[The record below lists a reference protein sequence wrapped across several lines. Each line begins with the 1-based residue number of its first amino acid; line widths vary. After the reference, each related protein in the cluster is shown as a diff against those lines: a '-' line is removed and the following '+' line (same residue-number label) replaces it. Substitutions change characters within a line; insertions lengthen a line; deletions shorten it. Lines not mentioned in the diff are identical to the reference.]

1 MGKRLITTLLALL
14 AIVAQTFAQSAVSG
28 KVTDKAGEPL
38 VGVNVL
44 VKGTTTGTMTELDGS
59 WNLPNVKSGAVLVF
73 SSIGYAAQEVTVGS
87 QKVINVVLA
96 DDSNFLDEVVV
107 VGYGTARKKDVSGA
121 IASVNYGSNKDI
133 ANLPNPNA
141 FVALSSKVA
150 GLHYL
155 PTNSAS
161 GSNLS
166 TMTLRGRN
174 TIPSSTKADAESTN
188 APMIIVDGAI
198 FYGSIQEIQT
208 NDIQSI
214 DVMKDA
220 SSAAIYGSRA
230 ANGVI
235 VITTKSGRSD
245 KPTVNFNADL
255 KFNTWG
261 RRPRMQT
268 DDDTFIEHRFL
279 AMVAANKIAATEEV
293 TPGAV
298 FSQRE
303 LEVYKAGTKV
313 DWFDEISQTAPS
325 QSYSLSISGRKNAT
339 SYYISGGY
347 DRTRGVLKGDN
358 FRKFNVMS
366 KVDTKVADWLTV
378 GLTGRYMGSKSWGC
392 TPSMQAATWMSPY
405 SYTHSEIK
413 GYENWINSNPT
424 GEDKINPL
432 WGRENAS
439 YLWTDNQTVG
449 YNIGGVGYAQIDFPF
464 LPGLQYKLTL
474 NAQRNTSQQDLFN
487 NPQLYLDTRVEDDL
501 ANPYK
506 YVGSAKGYVRDYHT
520 SNWNIDNILTYTTD
534 IKQHHIDALAGY
546 TREAYNQEAIR
557 IDFSEFD
564 IPAAADL
571 GTYGLDLSNANNM
584 TAARQRTSWQ
594 RISYLARLNYNF
606 ANRYYLTGNY
616 RRDGYS
622 AFAEG
627 NKWGDFFGA
636 SAAWTLSNENFMKD
650 VSWLDFLKLRLSWG
664 QNGSSAVAAYSTIAG
679 VGKTYTWLG
688 EQSVYAMYITGLEN
702 KSLTWA
708 TTSKW
713 NLGFDFAVL
722 GSRLDGTVDVYTS
735 ATTDQLLNRS
745 VPYVSGF
752 PSVDANAGKVTN
764 RGVEITLHSINL
776 NGDGVN
782 TLNWETNLT
791 FDLNRNKIVKLF
803 DDNNNIDVAGV
814 TKNGY
819 DLSYALMPGHS
830 ITSAWDY
837 KLLGI
842 FQSKEEIDN
851 YKSSD
856 GTVIMPDAEPGD
868 LKFADIDD
876 DGKITTADKDW
887 IGDMDP
893 LFTVNLG
900 NTFSWKNFSLYF
912 SFRWMQGND
921 KHFLGYDPHG
931 FSIGTTDNQL
941 DINPWTESN
950 HSDKYPRYGYE
961 NKYGYN
967 YWNKRSFLKLKDLT
981 LSYNFNSKLLR
992 KASIQNLRLYVS
1004 ATDLFT
1010 ITGWSGLDPENG
1022 GTVAA
1027 DMSST
1032 RFGSTPTYRTVSFG
1046 ANITF

>member
-87 QKVINVVLA
+87 QKVINIVLA

-174 TIPSSTKADAESTN
+174 TIPSSTSASAESTN

-303 LEVYKAGTKV
+303 LEVYKAGTKI

-405 SYTHSEIK
+405 SYTHSEFDEYK
-413 GYENWINSNPT
+413 DWINSNPT
-424 GEDKINPL
+424 GEDKVNPL

-474 NAQRNTSQQDLFN
+474 NGQRNTSQQDLFN
-487 NPQLYLDTRVEDDL
+487 NPQLYLDTRVKEDL

-506 YVGSAKGYVRDYHT
+506 YIGSSKGYVRDYHT

-534 IKQHHIDALAGY
+534 INKHHIDALVGY

-571 GTYGLDLSNANNM
+571 GTYGLDLSNANKM

-594 RISYLARLNYNF
+594 RISYLRKIELQL
-606 ANRYYLTGNY
+606 RQPL
-616 RRDGYS
+616 
-622 AFAEG
+622 
-627 NKWGDFFGA
+627 
-636 SAAWTLSNENFMKD
+636 LSD
-650 VSWLDFLKLRLSWG
+650 RKL
-664 QNGSSAVAAYSTIAG
+664 SS
-679 VGKTYTWLG
+679 
-688 EQSVYAMYITGLEN
+688 
-702 KSLTWA
+702 
-708 TTSKW
+708 
-713 NLGFDFAVL
+713 
-722 GSRLDGTVDVYTS
+722 
-735 ATTDQLLNRS
+735 
-745 VPYVSGF
+745 
-752 PSVDANAGKVTN
+752 
-764 RGVEITLHSINL
+764 
-776 NGDGVN
+776 
-782 TLNWETNLT
+782 
-791 FDLNRNKIVKLF
+791 
-803 DDNNNIDVAGV
+803 
-814 TKNGY
+814 
-819 DLSYALMPGHS
+819 
-830 ITSAWDY
+830 
-837 KLLGI
+837 
-842 FQSKEEIDN
+842 
-851 YKSSD
+851 
-856 GTVIMPDAEPGD
+856 
-868 LKFADIDD
+868 
-876 DGKITTADKDW
+876 
-887 IGDMDP
+887 
-893 LFTVNLG
+893 
-900 NTFSWKNFSLYF
+900 
-912 SFRWMQGND
+912 
-921 KHFLGYDPHG
+921 
-931 FSIGTTDNQL
+931 
-941 DINPWTESN
+941 
-950 HSDKYPRYGYE
+950 
-961 NKYGYN
+961 
-967 YWNKRSFLKLKDLT
+967 
-981 LSYNFNSKLLR
+981 
-992 KASIQNLRLYVS
+992 
-1004 ATDLFT
+1004 
-1010 ITGWSGLDPENG
+1010 
-1022 GTVAA
+1022 
-1027 DMSST
+1027 
-1032 RFGSTPTYRTVSFG
+1032 
-1046 ANITF
+1046 